1 MERLE
6 KSSGFNGKVVTAAE
20 GIKTRQME
28 EEKHGTTHKIA
39 DPQITDPQITDP
51 QITDPHAWQSLA
63 NGRVCVQNIRDGL

>member
-39 DPQITDPQITDP
+39 DPQITDP
-51 QITDPHAWQSLA
+51 HAWQSLA